1 MNCPNETGM
10 SGEYTP
16 VGTFLHKADAEKC
29 RELLVR
35 EGLNATVRPEGDSPP
50 GWLKAPGQKGF
61 VVWVQGADRKVAE
74 ETTCRVLK
82 EVFPATAPYCEVCG
96 RNVATHH
103 ITTIGGGKRTTRH
116 LCEACYG
123 DDIFP
128 PLPDPP

>member
-1 MNCPNETGM
+1 M
-10 SGEYTP
+10 SSDYTP
-16 VGTFLHKADAEKC
+16 VGTFLRKADAERC

-35 EGLNATVRPEGDSPP
+35 QGLNATVRPEGDSPP

-61 VVWVQGADRKVAE
+61 VVWVQGGDRSVAE
-74 ETTCRVLK
+74 EATRRVLK
-82 EVFPATAPYCEVCG
+82 EVFPATAPYCEVCS

-103 ITTIGGGKRTTRH
+103 ITTIAGGKRTTRH

-128 PLPDPP
+128 PLPGQS